1 MTALAEALLAAQR
14 QAIGA
19 LSKAYV
25 AGAFDGN
32 ESRAGAFRAALD
44 EIGCTD
50 AIDQGNLIASLNVLK
65 VYGAPAPKAT
75 QPEPRG
81 DDLET
86 EAQRK
91 LIDKL
96 ADERGLAAPGY
107 KLTKANASKVIEEL
121 KAGTYN
127 PDSWAV
133 PF

>member
-1 MTALAEALLAAQR
+1 VSALAEALLAAQR

-25 AGAFDGN
+25 AGAFEDDGD
-32 ESRAGAFRAALD
+32 AGLIANLD
-44 EIGCTD
+44 RIGCTD
-50 AIDQGNLIASLNVLK
+50 AVDQAQLVHSLDVLRT
-65 VYGAPAPKAT
+65 YGAPAPRAT
-75 QPEPRG
+75 HEPQRLSES
-81 DDLET
+81 DLET

-91 LIDKL
+91 LIAKL
-96 ADERGLAAPGY
+96 ADDRGTTAPDY

-127 PDSWAV
+127 PDSWSV